1 MVGST
6 IYGNCGSI
14 LCVILR
20 KNKGGHN
27 YMKVFFLAVI
37 TTAIVFMF
45 YKGLLVLVSR
55 VLTKT
60 ICKHVKGES
69 SFELTISIAAQVL
82 FLSIWMITWTSLAS
96 KYSIDNLI
104 FYISFCLIGV
114 FCVIWC
120 YFSWDIEHI
129 FVMPRKAKAKHKK
142 IKKIVLYTL
151 IFIFVMCQGYF
162 QTLHALDPTVE
173 VNVLFQVTNYSI
185 VVGIIAL
192 DRIMNQIFS

>member
-1 MVGST
+1 
-6 IYGNCGSI
+6 
-14 LCVILR
+14 
-20 KNKGGHN
+20 
-27 YMKVFFLAVI
+27 MKVFFMAVI

-45 YKGLLVLVSR
+45 YKGILVLASR
-55 VLTKT
+55 VLRKT
-60 ICKHVKGES
+60 ICKHVKGEGA
-69 SFELTISIAAQVL
+69 FELAVSVAAQVL
-82 FLSIWMITWTSLAS
+82 FLAIWVISWGILATR
-96 KYSIDNLI
+96 YPIDNLV

-129 FVMPRKAKAKHKK
+129 FVMPRKAKEEERK
-142 IKKIVLYTL
+142 IKKIVIYTL

-162 QTLHALDPTVE
+162 QTLHALDPSVE

-192 DRIMNQIFS
+192 DRIMNQIF